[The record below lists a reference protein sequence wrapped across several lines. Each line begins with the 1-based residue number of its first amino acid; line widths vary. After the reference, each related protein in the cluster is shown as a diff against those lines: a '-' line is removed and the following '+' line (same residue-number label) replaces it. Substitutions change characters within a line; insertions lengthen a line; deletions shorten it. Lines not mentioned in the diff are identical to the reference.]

1 MKRFLAGLLLVMF
14 AALSYVYQETEAVK
28 VGYFIRKQ
36 EEARTLALD
45 RGRALRY
52 NIGRLKSPDNLEKR
66 LSAQRIVLQ
75 VPKSWQTL
83 IVAPKGSRSPVGTNS
98 LLNHPPFFGKLF
110 VGTAQAEA
118 KEN

>member
-1 MKRFLAGLLLVMF
+1 MKRFFAGLILVTF

-28 VGYFIRKQ
+28 VGYMIRKQ
-36 EEARTLALD
+36 EETRTQFLD
-45 RGRALRY
+45 RARALKY
-52 NIGRLKSPDNLEKR
+52 NVARLKAPDNLERR

-83 IVAPKGSRSPVGTNS
+83 EATPSGAGRPTVAHSF
-98 LLNHPPFFGKLF
+98 LNHPPFFGKLF

-118 KEN
+118 KES